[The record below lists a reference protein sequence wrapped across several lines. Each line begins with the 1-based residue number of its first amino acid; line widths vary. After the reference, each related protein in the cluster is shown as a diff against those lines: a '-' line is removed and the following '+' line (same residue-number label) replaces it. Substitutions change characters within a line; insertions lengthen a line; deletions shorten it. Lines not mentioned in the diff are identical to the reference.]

1 MNASKLIEELRSRGV
16 VVEASGD
23 RLRVDAPK
31 GVVTEEL
38 REALAEHKT
47 EVMALITITEEE
59 IAWRVA
65 AMLPQIPD
73 SGPFPFL
80 VARKDFDCVP
90 NSCHSCG
97 DPLNDNP
104 GYICGPCSRAK
115 HRALEIA
122 IGKRCDGV
130 VN

>member
-1 MNASKLIEELRSRGV
+1 MNAAKLIEELGSRGV
-16 VVEASGD
+16 MVEAAGD

-31 GVVTEEL
+31 GAVTPEL

-47 EVMALITITEEE
+47 EVIALITIKEEE
-59 IAWRVA
+59 IAWRVG
-65 AMLPQIPD
+65 AMLEQIPA

-80 VARKDFDCVP
+80 VARKDFDCAP
-90 NSCHSCG
+90 NCCHSCG
-97 DPLNDNP
+97 NSLDDDQ
-104 GYICGPCSRAK
+104 GYVCEPCSRAK

-122 IGKRCDGV
+122 LSRRSDAV

>member
-1 MNASKLIEELRSRGV
+1 MNAAKLIEELRSRGV
-16 VVEASGD
+16 VVEAAGD

-31 GVVTEEL
+31 GAVTPEL

-65 AMLPQIPD
+65 AMLEQIPA

-80 VARKDFDCVP
+80 VARKDVVTSP

-97 DPLNDNP
+97 DLLKDCA
-104 GYICGPCSRAK
+104 GYVCGPCSRAK

-122 IGKRCDGV
+122 LSRRSDAV